1 MSDLEGAKESGMKI
15 VLDAMGGDHAPAVVV
30 DGAAQAAREL
40 GVHIILVGRRDEVER
55 ELARHKAAGLPL
67 SVVHA
72 DQVIEMDEHVDA
84 LKRKPEA
91 SIRVGMRLVREGE
104 ADAFVSAGNSGAVMA
119 SAIFDVRRIRGI
131 KRPALAVLYPAAPT
145 PVLLID
151 NGANT
156 DPSPENMVQFAQM
169 GATYVQRLWGI
180 EHPRVAIVSNGEE
193 ADKGNELVRET
204 FPALEASGLNFVGN
218 AEGKDVTRGIADVV
232 VTDGFTGN
240 VMIKLTEGLVS
251 FLARFVRRELFGGTL
266 NKVALALMMPALLLA
281 LPGLALLSPALR
293 RVAKR
298 LDYAEYGGAPLLGVD
313 GVVIIA
319 HGRSNA
325 KAIKNAV
332 RVARDSVDVNLVD
345 VIRQSVVGEKVDA
358 AEMTAKKS
366 EL

>member
-1 MSDLEGAKESGMKI
+1 VIKI
-15 VLDAMGGDHAPAVVV
+15 VLDAMGGDHAPGVVI
-30 DGAAQAAREL
+30 DGAVQAAREL
-40 GVHIILVGRRDEVER
+40 GVEIILVGREQAIRR
-55 ELARHKAAGLPL
+55 ELARHSTTGLSP

-84 LKRKPEA
+84 VKRKRDS
-91 SIRVGMRLVREGE
+91 SIRVGMRLVREGK

-156 DPSPENMVQFAQM
+156 DPNPENLVQFARM
-169 GATYVQRLWGI
+169 GSVYVERLWGI
-180 EHPRVAIVSNGEE
+180 ENPRVAIVSNGEE
-193 ADKGNELVRET
+193 ADKGNRLVRDT
-204 FPALEASGLNFVGN
+204 YPLLEASGLNFVGN

-240 VMIKLTEGLVS
+240 VMVKLSEGLVS
-251 FLARFVRRELFGGTL
+251 FFARYLKRELFDGGWSKL
-266 NKVALALMMPALLLA
+266 ALALCVPGLILMVPGLLLQ
-281 LPGLALLSPALR
+281 LPAWHRIAR
-293 RVAKR
+293 RM
-298 LDYAEYGGAPLLGVD
+298 DYAEYGGAPLLGVD

-332 RVARDSVDVNLVD
+332 RVARDSVEERLVD
-345 VIRQSVVGEKVDA
+345 VIKEGVRAWQDA
-358 AEMTAKKS
+358 VAGS
-366 EL
+366 G